1 MNKQKELA
9 KNTLIL
15 TLGKICTQCISF
27 FLLPL
32 YTALLNPDEY
42 GIVDLFN
49 TYISLLLP
57 LVNWSVDLG
66 IFRYMIEYRENK
78 DKQKALFSSVIF
90 MNLVQSFIYGAFFLI
105 VQRYIT
111 SPYKVFLAISVIL
124 NVFSSTLLQFARG
137 IGDNTGYTLASVLSA
152 LGNILLNI
160 ITIVFFKMGAWGL
173 FYGTVGAQVIAV
185 VFIIIREKAWRY
197 VEFSQVNR
205 YMLKNVRDYSIPLV
219 PAQLSWWVV
228 GVSDRTIISFFM
240 GIAANGVYS
249 VANKFSTLIATFYN
263 IFNMTWSE
271 SVSLHFNDEDRD
283 EFLSETFDLVLT
295 LFISVCLCLIAFM
308 PIVFPIM
315 VGSQYD
321 AGYYQIPILVIA
333 VLFQVITGLY
343 SVVYLAIKKTKES
356 AKTAL
361 LAAIIN
367 IGINLIFI
375 NYIGLYA
382 ASISTLISYLAMAVY
397 RHIDVKKYVN
407 ITLNRKKIIKS
418 SMMLLFIV
426 VLYYWRNKYGNIC
439 GMVVSVVYTWMENQ
453 SILKSVLR
461 SLAKYA
467 KKK

>member
-105 VQRYIT
+105 AQRYIT

-160 ITIVFFKMGAWGL
+160 ITIVFLKMGAWGL
-173 FYGTVGAQVIAV
+173 FYGTVGAQVIAI

-205 YMLKNVRDYSIPLV
+205 HMLKNVRDYSIPLV

-228 GVSDRTIISFFM
+228 GVSDRTIISFFI
-240 GIAANGVYS
+240 GVAANGVYS

-315 VGSQYD
+315 VGNQYG

-333 VLFQVITGLY
+333 VLFQVVTGLY
-343 SVVYLAIKKTKES
+343 SVIYLAIKKTKEN

-397 RHIDVKKYVN
+397 RYADVKKYVN

-439 GMVVSVVYTWMENQ
+439 GMVASVVYTWMENQ